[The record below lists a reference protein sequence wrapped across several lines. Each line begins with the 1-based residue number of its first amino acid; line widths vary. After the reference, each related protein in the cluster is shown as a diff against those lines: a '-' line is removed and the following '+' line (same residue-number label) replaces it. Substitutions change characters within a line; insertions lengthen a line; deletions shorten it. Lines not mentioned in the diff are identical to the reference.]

1 MINSL
6 DEFTI
11 SMRQQEKKM
20 KILHAMIRV
29 KDIDA
34 SMKFYTEL
42 LGLQKTHEIK
52 LEDCLLHFLKG
63 EDSDFEIE
71 LTENLETPKNGYE
84 NGSAFGHFAVET
96 KDMDKFS
103 EKVKEMGY
111 SYLDEPFVME
121 EAQSKIAFIKDPDGN
136 EIEIIEKLK

>member
-1 MINSL
+1 
-6 DEFTI
+6 
-11 SMRQQEKKM
+11 M

-42 LGLQKTHEIK
+42 LGLKKTHEIK

-63 EDSDFEIE
+63 EDGDFEIE
-71 LTENLETPKNGYE
+71 LTENFETPENAYE
-84 NGSAFGHFAVET
+84 NGNAFGHFAVET

-103 EKVKEMGY
+103 ERVNELGY
-111 SYLDEPFVME
+111 TYLYEPFVME

-136 EIEIIEKLK
+136 EIEIIEKL

>member
-1 MINSL
+1 MDFGL
-6 DEFTI
+6 D
-11 SMRQQEKKM
+11 KKERKNM

-42 LGLQKTHEIK
+42 LGLKKTHEIK
-52 LEDCLLHFLKG
+52 LDDCLLHFLKG

-71 LTENLETPKNGYE
+71 LTENFETPKDGYE

-96 KDMDKFS
+96 KNMDEFDK
-103 EKVKEMGY
+103 KLKELNY
-111 SYLDEPFVME
+111 EYLYDPFVME
-121 EAQSKIAFIKDPDGN
+121 EAESKIAFVKDPDGN
-136 EIEIIEKLK
+136 EIEIIEKL